1 MMKGEYVFIN
11 PYTAEPFA
19 DTSMADTDIRKL
31 NHTGTHPVH
40 TDLAIASAIAFH
52 DSVGIERKEARL
64 RYLQQYWTSRV
75 RGERNVL
82 LNTPAAPAR
91 SCAIA
96 NVGIAGLAPSALA
109 TTLLQKFGIWT
120 VAIDTANVH
129 GVRITPHVYTSTTE
143 LDTFVRALRELAA

>member
-1 MMKGEYVFIN
+1 M
-11 PYTAEPFA
+11 
-19 DTSMADTDIRKL
+19 
-31 NHTGTHPVH
+31 
-40 TDLAIASAIAFH
+40 
-52 DSVGIERKEARL
+52 
-64 RYLQQYWTSRV
+64 

-82 LNTPAAPAR
+82 LNTPASPAR

-109 TTLLQKFGIWT
+109 TTLLHKYGIWT

-129 GVRITPHVYTSTTE
+129 GVRITPHVYTRITE